1 MNPKYTE
8 LGQEIRF
15 HEIERCLQMK
25 TIAMTLVT
33 GILAASIGFAQERGE
48 KRERPE
54 AQKSERKAESPA
66 PGGTRLVSKG
76 QKGWRYLDAG
86 KAPSKE
92 WTGADFDDSKW
103 KVGQAPLGY
112 GEDDVVT
119 ELSYGDDE
127 EQKFPAAYFR
137 LKFQVDDPA
146 AAQLYAGRIRVDDS
160 AVVYLN
166 GKEIKRLRLGKD
178 GIEAGGY
185 SRVTA
190 GRDSAA
196 EDEFMVFA
204 VRQRSLV
211 KGENLFCVSVHQ
223 GHAASSDLFL
233 DLEFF
238 DISREDYRRLAS
250 SAQRTRSAE
259 ARRYRQQRKVEVKD
273 PAGFSKSQEK
283 PLFSGPQSGEK
294 LPSFK
299 AFGIR
304 GKTEGKELDAIAAA
318 AGKAQVLIFQDDNRV
333 GIRGIYGISRAL
345 SKIVEKSK
353 KGLSIQVVFLGDDAT
368 ELSSMLK
375 RIATRL
381 PEVITLGT
389 SREGREGPGSYGL
402 NRNVSMTVL
411 VAREGKVLHNFA
423 FQQPLLYVDPH
434 VLGGIAEAIG
444 EKRETVQGW
453 LNEGATGGRRTRG
466 EAAPRRRE
474 RTREGSEAGDE
485 KARERRGEAKRKK
498 V

>member
-1 MNPKYTE
+1 
-8 LGQEIRF
+8 
-15 HEIERCLQMK
+15 MK
-25 TIAMTLVT
+25 TIVQTLVI
-33 GILAASIGFAQERGE
+33 GILSTSIGFAQERGE

-54 AQKSERKAESPA
+54 ARRSERKPESPA

-76 QKGWRYLDAG
+76 QTGWRYLDTG

-119 ELSYGDDE
+119 EISYGDDE
-127 EQKFPAAYFR
+127 ERKFPAAYFR
-137 LKFQVDDPA
+137 LKFNVDDPSA
-146 AAQLYAGRIRVDDS
+146 ARLYAGRIRVDDS

-166 GKEIKRLRLGKD
+166 GKEIKRLRLGEV
-178 GIEAGGY
+178 GIEAGSY
-185 SRVTA
+185 SRVIA
-190 GRDSAA
+190 GRDSAD
-196 EDEFMVFA
+196 EDEFMVFP
-204 VRQRSLV
+204 VRQGSLV

-238 DISREDYRRLAS
+238 DISREEYGRLARSARSAS
-250 SAQRTRSAE
+250 SGEAQR
-259 ARRYRQQRKVEVKD
+259 YREQRKIEVKY
-273 PAGFSKSQEK
+273 PADFSKPQEK
-283 PLFSGPQSGEK
+283 PLFSGPQPGEK

-299 AFGIR
+299 ATGIR
-304 GKTEGKELDAIAAA
+304 GETEGKELDAIAAA
-318 AGKAQVLIFQDDNRV
+318 AGKPQLLIFQDDNRV
-333 GIRGIYGISRAL
+333 GFRGIYGISGAL
-345 SKIVEKSK
+345 SKIVEKSE
-353 KGLSIQVVFLGDDAT
+353 KGLSVQVVFLGDDAT
-368 ELSSMLK
+368 ELSSILK
-375 RIATRL
+375 RIASRL
-381 PEVITLGT
+381 PEVITLGV

-411 VAREGKVLHNFA
+411 VAKEGKVLHNFA
-423 FQQPLLYVDPH
+423 FQQPLLTVDPH

-453 LNEGATGGRRTRG
+453 LNEGATEGQRTRG

-474 RTREGSEAGDE
+474 RTREDSEAGGE
-485 KARERRGEAKRKK
+485 KARERRGDTKRKK

>member
-1 MNPKYTE
+1 
-8 LGQEIRF
+8 
-15 HEIERCLQMK
+15 MK
-25 TIAMTLVT
+25 IITMTLVI

-48 KRERPE
+48 KRERPD

-66 PGGTRLVSKG
+66 PGGARLVSKG
-76 QKGWRYLDAG
+76 QKGWRYLDTG

-92 WTGADFDDSKW
+92 WTGTDFDDSKW

-119 ELSYGDDE
+119 ELSYGGDE

-137 LKFQVDDPA
+137 LKFNVEDPGA
-146 AAQLYAGRIRVDDS
+146 AELYAGRIRVDDS

-166 GKEIKRLRLGKD
+166 GKEIKRLRLGED
-178 GIEAGGY
+178 EIEAGNY
-185 SRVTA
+185 SRVIA
-190 GRDSAA
+190 GRDSAD
-196 EDEFMVFA
+196 EDEFMVFG
-204 VRQRSLV
+204 VRQGSML

-238 DISREDYRRLAS
+238 DISREEYGRLARN
-250 SAQRTRSAE
+250 AQRTRSAD
-259 ARRYRQQRKVEVKD
+259 ASRYREQRKVEVKD

-283 PLFSGPQSGEK
+283 PLFSGPQPGEK

-299 AFGIR
+299 AIGIR
-304 GKTEGKELDAIAAA
+304 GETEGKELDAIAAA
-318 AGKAQVLIFQDDNRV
+318 AGKPQLLIFQDDNRV
-333 GIRGIYGISRAL
+333 GFRGIYGIAGAL
-345 SKIVEKSK
+345 SKIVEKSE
-353 KGLSIQVVFLGDDAT
+353 KGLSVQVVFLGDDAN
-368 ELSSMLK
+368 ELSTLLK
-375 RIATRL
+375 GIAKRL
-381 PEVITLGT
+381 PEVVTLGV

-402 NRNVSMTVL
+402 NRNVSMTIL
-411 VAREGKVLHNFA
+411 VARGGKVLHNFA
-423 FQQPLLYVDPH
+423 FQQPLLTVDPH

-453 LNEGATGGRRTRG
+453 LNEGAAEGGRTRG
-466 EAAPRRRE
+466 DAAPRRRE
-474 RTREGSEAGDE
+474 RTREGAEPGRE
-485 KARERRGEAKRKK
+485 KAREPGGKTKRKK